1 MGKYAWITSY
11 IVKNVRKICEF
22 ISEFGNKLQTSKYV
36 GAHGSQYL
44 SKISILLPNELLC
57 KKAWVNP
64 WLCDGCLL

>member
-44 SKISILLPNELLC
+44 KSQFSYQMNYC
-57 KKAWVNP
+57 AKAWVNP